1 MATTRVRGQ
10 DLVLGILSLAADR
23 GVTQFPLV
31 DLFHCFADLS
41 EQFPTLIP
49 FVFERAPYTVYS
61 KAFDD
66 ALQSLVGYSV
76 ALPNPQ
82 LQYIELAPEAARRHV
97 TGLKAKYGDEFI
109 SSLAPASQTLVHTM
123 GARA

>member
-1 MATTRVRGQ
+1 MATTRVRVQ
-10 DLVLGILSLAADR
+10 DLVLGILSLASDR

-31 DLFHCFADLS
+31 ELFHGFADLAD
-41 EQFPTLIP
+41 QFPTVIP

-66 ALQSLVGYSV
+66 ALQSLIGYSV

-97 TGLKAKYGDEFI
+97 TGLRAKYGDEFI
-109 SSLAPASQTLVHTM
+109 SALAPASENLAGKLAAHS
-123 GARA
+123 

>member
-1 MATTRVRGQ
+1 MQ

-31 DLFHCFADLS
+31 ELFRCFADLS
-41 EQFPTLIP
+41 DRFPTVIP

-66 ALQSLVGYSV
+66 ALQALVGYSV
-76 ALPNPQ
+76 DLPNPQ

-97 TGLKAKYGDEFI
+97 TGLRAKYGDGFI
-109 SSLAPASQTLVHTM
+109 SSLAPASQDLAGKL

>member
-1 MATTRVRGQ
+1 MIRPRVRAQ

-41 EQFPTLIP
+41 DQFPTVIP

-97 TGLKAKYGDEFI
+97 TGLKARYGDDFV
-109 SSLAPASQTLVHTM
+109 SSLAPASQNLADKL